1 MNWDA
6 FINALTPV
14 YGASESAAIARI
26 LKQENIEP
34 DSAIERLLRAEP
46 LQYILG
52 KTWFY
57 KHEFL
62 IASGALIPRP
72 ETEELVD
79 YIMKFK
85 HPIKKGIDI
94 GTGSGCI
101 GISLALA
108 YPNCSFTATDLSPQA
123 LNIAQKNAHAL
134 SCKNIT
140 FLAHDFLNEA
150 FPGNDYSLIVS
161 NPPYITPK
169 EAESMEKNVM
179 DYEPH
184 MALFTPEDDVLI
196 FYKRLAKFLSHQAS
210 SCVLYAE
217 INAALGQ
224 ETLDLFS
231 DFPHRNLLK
240 DMSGKDRFIAI
251 KKEG

>member
-6 FINALTPV
+6 FIHALTPV
-14 YGASESAAIARI
+14 YGASESTAIARI
-26 LKQENIEP
+26 LELEKIQP
-34 DSAIERLLRAEP
+34 DAVIDRLLRSEP

-62 IASGALIPRP
+62 IESGALIPRP
-72 ETEELVD
+72 ETEEMVD
-79 YIMKFK
+79 FIIKSK
-85 HPIKKGIDI
+85 HEIKKGIDI

-101 GISLALA
+101 AISLALA

-123 LNIAQKNAHAL
+123 LNIAKKNAHVL

-140 FLAHDFLNEA
+140 FLTHNFLNDA

-161 NPPYITPK
+161 NPPYIAPK
-169 EAESMEKNVM
+169 EAESMAKNVM

-196 FYKRLAKFLSHQAS
+196 FYKRLAQFLAHQAS
-210 SCVLYAE
+210 DCVLYAE
-217 INAALGQ
+217 INAALGP
-224 ETLDLFS
+224 ETLDVFS
-231 DFPHRNLLK
+231 DFPQRSLLK